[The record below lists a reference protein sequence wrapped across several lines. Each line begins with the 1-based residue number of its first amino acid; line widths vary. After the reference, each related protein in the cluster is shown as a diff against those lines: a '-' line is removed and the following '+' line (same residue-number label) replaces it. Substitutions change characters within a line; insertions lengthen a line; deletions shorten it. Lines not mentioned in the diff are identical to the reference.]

1 MRNYALRLR
10 LLRHRL
16 AARGGRRTAAF
27 VIAAAFVIMLI
38 AVTVKLRPIAA
49 QMAQYAVGDVVA
61 QLVNEA
67 IMRKVTEGGLD
78 YDDLVTLETDAD
90 GSISALRTN
99 MAKINV
105 LQSEITSYVIDSVSK
120 QLTTVIKIPLGNVIG
135 GALLSGRGPNIPVR
149 IVSVTNVAAAF
160 SNEFSTAGINQ
171 TRHQII
177 LSITVDA
184 EALIP
189 GKTITDTVTTDMVI
203 AETVIVGAVPNTYAY
218 LRQTGR

>member
-1 MRNYALRLR
+1 M
-10 LLRHRL
+10 
-16 AARGGRRTAAF
+16 
-27 VIAAAFVIMLI
+27 
-38 AVTVKLRPIAA
+38 TVKLRPIAA

-67 IMRKVTEGGLD
+67 IMRKVTEGELD